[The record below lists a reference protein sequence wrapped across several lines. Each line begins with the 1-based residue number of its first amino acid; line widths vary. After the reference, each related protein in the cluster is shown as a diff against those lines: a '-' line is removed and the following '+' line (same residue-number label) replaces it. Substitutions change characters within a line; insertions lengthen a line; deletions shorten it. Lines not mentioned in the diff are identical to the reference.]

1 MSQNHL
7 IAEHLGKIAMLYQ
20 IKDDKWRAT
29 ACSRAAE
36 NVGRYGDP
44 ITVENVT
51 KIEGVG
57 TGLAE
62 TILEFQSTG
71 TSEKWEALAKEID
84 PQCLTMTIVKG
95 IGPKTA
101 WAWYQGGVKNF
112 DSLVRYWK
120 KGELEDMDRWD
131 EPIRQALARKE
142 ARQPFSVAF
151 HMAST
156 LLDSIRAQPGVIRAS
171 VAGSV
176 RRLADTSKDL
186 DILASC
192 STKEDRLRLIK
203 TFCQWGKVI
212 SQGQTKA
219 SIWFT
224 LGETTMQADL
234 LVVSDDSFGA
244 ALQYFTG
251 SREHNIQVRS
261 KAQDLGYKVNEF
273 GIYKG
278 RTKVGGAAEEDIYTI
293 IGIPMPAPEDR

>member
-1 MSQNHL
+1 MNQNYL
-7 IAEHLGKIAMLYQ
+7 IAEHLNKIALLYQ

-29 ACSRAAE
+29 ATSRAAE
-36 NVGRYGDP
+36 NVGRYRDP
-44 ITVENVT
+44 ITVENAT
-51 KIEGVG
+51 KIDGVG

-62 TILEFQSTG
+62 TIAEFQRTG
-71 TSEKWEALAKEID
+71 TSEKWKALSEEID
-84 PQCLTMTIVKG
+84 PQCLTMTVVKG

-101 WAWYQGGVKNF
+101 WGFYQVGVKNF

-120 KGELEDMDRWD
+120 KGQIEDRWD

-142 ARQPFSVAF
+142 ARVP
-151 HMAST
+151 HMTAAHLAYT
-156 LLDSIRAQPGVIRAS
+156 ILDSVRAQPGVIRSA

-186 DILASC
+186 DILVSAA
-192 STKEDRLRLIK
+192 TKKERLALIK

-212 SQGQTKA
+212 NQGQTKA

-251 SREHNIQVRS
+251 SREHNIQVRA
-261 KAQDLGYKVNEF
+261 KAQELGYKVNEF
-273 GIYKG
+273 GIYRG
-278 RTKVGGAAEEDIYTI
+278 RTKVGGAKEEDIYNV
-293 IGIPMPAPEDR
+293 IGMTMPAPEDR

>member
-7 IAEHLGKIAMLYQ
+7 IAEHLNKIALLYQ
-20 IKDDKWRAT
+20 IKDDKWRAAAT
-29 ACSRAAE
+29 SRAAE
-36 NVGRYGDP
+36 NVGRFRDP
-44 ITVENVT
+44 ITAENAT
-51 KIEGVG
+51 KIDGVG

-62 TILEFQSTG
+62 TILEFQKTG
-71 TSEKWEALAKEID
+71 TSEKWKRLTEEID
-84 PQCLTMTIVKG
+84 PQCLTMTVVKG

-101 WAWYQGGVKNF
+101 WGFYQAGVKNF

-120 KGELEDMDRWD
+120 KGQIEDRWD

-142 ARQPFSVAF
+142 ARLPYAI
-151 HMAST
+151 ASHLAYT
-156 LLDSIRAQPGVIRAS
+156 LLDSVKAQPGVMRAA

-186 DILASC
+186 DILASVE
-192 STKEDRLRLIK
+192 SKEDRVRLLK
-203 TFCQWGKVI
+203 TFSQWGKVI
-212 SQGQTKA
+212 NQGQTKA

-224 LGETTMQADL
+224 QGETTMQADL

-251 SREHNIQVRS
+251 SREHNISIRS
-261 KAQDLGYKVNEF
+261 KAQELGYKVNEF
-273 GIYKG
+273 GIYRG
-278 RTKVGGAAEEDIYTI
+278 RTKVGGRNEEDIYNI